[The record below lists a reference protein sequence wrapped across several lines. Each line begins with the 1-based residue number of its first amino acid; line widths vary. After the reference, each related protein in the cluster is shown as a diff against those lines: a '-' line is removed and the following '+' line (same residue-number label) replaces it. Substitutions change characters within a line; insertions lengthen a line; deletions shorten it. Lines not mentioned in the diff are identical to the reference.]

1 MSRIFWDTNLFIYL
15 IAGKSS
21 LAQQVVVLRKKMRAR
36 GHQLLAST
44 LILGEV
50 VKPLQI
56 GELKLSSV
64 YQKELTVSS
73 VWIPFDAEA
82 AGAYARLRSDPS
94 LRVPDAIQL
103 ACAATAGVDLFTCR
117 CQGQFAESWSRKKP
131 GEALTSPGDFI
142 LAASASRHREF

>member
-36 GHQLLAST
+36 GHQLLAWT
-44 LILGEV
+44 LILGQVV

-64 YQKELTVSS
+64 
-73 VWIPFDAEA
+73 F
-82 AGAYARLRSDPS
+82 RRS
-94 LRVPDAIQL
+94 
-103 ACAATAGVDLFTCR
+103 
-117 CQGQFAESWSRKKP
+117 
-131 GEALTSPGDFI
+131 
-142 LAASASRHREF
+142 

>member
-44 LILGEV
+44 LILGE
-50 VKPLQI
+50 
-56 GELKLSSV
+56 
-64 YQKELTVSS
+64 TVSS